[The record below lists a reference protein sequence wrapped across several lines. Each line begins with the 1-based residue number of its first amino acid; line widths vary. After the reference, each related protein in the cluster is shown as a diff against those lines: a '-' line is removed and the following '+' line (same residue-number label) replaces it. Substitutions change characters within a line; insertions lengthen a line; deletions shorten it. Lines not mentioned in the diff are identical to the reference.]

1 MSVFDGLADIF
12 TDTFGEAVIY
22 TPVATGISKTINAIW
37 WQSSLDLSLPG
48 GDALVDVDV
57 RKTELSVRS
66 ADISDPKEGDTAQ
79 RASDGLVMTVS
90 TPIRP

>member
-37 WQSSLDLSLPG
+37 WQSSLDPLDCLAAMRWSMSMCARPSYPF
-48 GDALVDVDV
+48 ARQIFPIP
-57 RKTELSVRS
+57 RKATPRS
-66 ADISDPKEGDTAQ
+66 A
-79 RASDGLVMTVS
+79 RAMAL
-90 TPIRP
+90 